1 MKQVPVFWLIWPL
14 VLVLAIF
21 FLALLRFAD
30 VSLLHQIPGT
40 AMFEGPRGLGNY
52 ADTFASPLAR
62 KALMDT
68 LVMSLEI
75 TGLTILMGYPLAY
88 LMARSPS
95 AFLRNAIFFT
105 LIVTFLS
112 GGITRAYAWM
122 LVLGNT
128 GPVNGLIQAL
138 GFPRMRL
145 INNELGVVISIVHF
159 ILPFF
164 VLTLLGAI
172 KNIPATLEE
181 AARSHGASRWE
192 AFRTVTLPLSVP
204 GLVSAS
210 LLAFTLAISS
220 FLFPL
225 LLGGGRVQMFANLIY
240 DKIQSSF
247 DMPAAAA
254 MAMIFLVFALIP
266 IVLLNIIRNNLSLR
280 FGGTRK

>member
-14 VLVLAIF
+14 VLVLAVF
-21 FLALLRFAD
+21 FVALLRFAD

-40 AMFEGPRGLGNY
+40 AMFEGPRALGNY

-145 INNELGVVISIVHF
+145 INNQLGVVISIVHF

-266 IVLLNIIRNNLSLR
+266 IVLLNIIRKNLSLR

>member
-1 MKQVPVFWLIWPL
+1 MRQTPVLWLIWPL
-14 VLVLAIF
+14 VAVMAVF

-40 AMFEGPRGLGNY
+40 AMFEGPRHLGNY

-62 KALMDT
+62 QALLDT
-68 LVMSLEI
+68 LVLSLEI
-75 TGLTILMGYPLAY
+75 TALTILAGYPLAY

-95 AFLRNAIFFT
+95 DVLRNAIFFT

-122 LVLGNT
+122 LVLGTT
-128 GPVNGLIQAL
+128 GPVNGLIQAM
-138 GFPRMRL
+138 GFERVRL
-145 INNELGVVISIVHF
+145 INNQFGVVISIVHF

-240 DKIQSSF
+240 DRIQSSF
-247 DMPAAAA
+247 DMPTAAA
-254 MAMIFLVFALIP
+254 MAMIFLIFALIP
-266 IVLLNIIRNNLSLR
+266 IALLNLIRGRLSRR
-280 FGGTRK
+280 FGGTRR